1 MDKKSIHINYLE
13 SRDVNEFDEKVQKL
27 IIETIEFAQNAYA
40 PYSRFKVSA
49 CLILETGEILKG
61 SNIENASYP
70 VSICAERTL
79 LSHAVSNYPNTK
91 IDIITIYVDK
101 DLETAVSPCG
111 LCRQTLLEVES
122 RQDQKIKIILISKSG
137 NFIQF
142 ESCADL
148 LPFNFNSDFL

>member
-1 MDKKSIHINYLE
+1 MKTNRPHYSWSQHYLWLKSKREFYKRYVLGEE
-13 SRDVNEFDEKVQKL
+13 SKPNRYFGKGKEL
-27 IIETIEFAQNAYA
+27 GRY
-40 PYSRFKVSA
+40 
-49 CLILETGEILKG
+49 LETGEILKG

>member
-1 MDKKSIHINYLE
+1 MDKKSIHINYQE
-13 SRDVNEFDEKVQKL
+13 SKDITDFGIKIQSL
-27 IIETIEFAQNAYA
+27 IKETIEFAQNAYA

-49 CLILETGEILKG
+49 GLILETGVILKG

-79 LSHAVSNYPNTK
+79 LSHAVSNYPNDK
-91 IDIITIYVDK
+91 IDTIAIYVDK

-122 RQDQKIKIILISKSG
+122 RQEEDIKIILISKSG
-137 NFIQF
+137 SYIQF
-142 ESCADL
+142 ENCADL
-148 LPFNFNSDFL
+148 LPFHFNSKFL